1 MSDRYKILLLL
12 VVVSILYSLHLNQ
25 NLDTGGDNARYI
37 ILARSLIEGKGYKD
51 IGLAGEPHHI
61 KYPFVFPLLLAPL
74 LHFFDYNVLIL
85 KLVPFIFALATII
98 CVYLI
103 MLDFGNNKTAMTV
116 ALLMGISTAFIK
128 YSTVVLSEVPYT
140 FFTLLAIIFFNRY
153 HREEKW
159 SSKNGFLF
167 ILFLFIVFFTRTVG
181 MSLVAASLTFFI
193 LEGNYELRARI
204 KKVCFIGIPS
214 IIFVGLWFLRSF
226 LLKEVSSPGYST
238 FFLADPFNADAGYVK
253 FLDLPHRV
261 IDNSI
266 TSIRALGAI
275 LVSRETFV
283 AVGIVFLTIVI
294 FEFMRRVLFDRSI
307 IEYYLI
313 FYFGILLLNAF
324 KGTRFYIPILP
335 FVFFYFVAGIG
346 TFLKL
351 IEKEILKR
359 KTSLFLISLA
369 LMLTLPFL
377 LIHRSSEE
385 YYKNL
390 VFGRYSVPYLVLLL
404 IIFVLFLFSILLLS
418 LRRLRKSVI
427 EVIRSKRKI
436 ISLSLIG
443 LVVVFNV
450 VECSSPPYGVQ
461 YTGSFKEYY
470 EMGQYI
476 KENTPPDA
484 IIMGLKPHLMHLW
497 TGRKMSWVYP
507 FTKDEQRIKEHIFD
521 RGVDYVIFSPELVIG
536 LDGRYLAPVIEKNIT
551 IFEEI
556 YSVGK
561 TKLFKIRVDPQ

>member
-1 MSDRYKILLLL
+1 
-12 VVVSILYSLHLNQ
+12 
-25 NLDTGGDNARYI
+25 
-37 ILARSLIEGKGYKD
+37 
-51 IGLAGEPHHI
+51 
-61 KYPFVFPLLLAPL
+61 
-74 LHFFDYNVLIL
+74 
-85 KLVPFIFALATII
+85 
-98 CVYLI
+98 
-103 MLDFGNNKTAMTV
+103 
-116 ALLMGISTAFIK
+116 
-128 YSTVVLSEVPYT
+128 
-140 FFTLLAIIFFNRY
+140 
-153 HREEKW
+153 
-159 SSKNGFLF
+159 
-167 ILFLFIVFFTRTVG
+167 
-181 MSLVAASLTFFI
+181 VAASVAFLM

-204 KKVCFIGIPS
+204 KKLSFIGISS

-226 LLKEVSSPGYST
+226 LLKEVSSPGYSAD
-238 FFLADPFNADAGYVK
+238 FLAHPFNADVRYVK
-253 FLDLPHRV
+253 FLDLVHRV
-261 IDNSI
+261 IGNSI

-275 LVSRETFV
+275 LVGGETLV

-294 FEFMRRVLFDRSI
+294 FEFTRRILFDRSI

-313 FYFGILLLNAF
+313 FYFCALLLTAF
-324 KGTRFYIPILP
+324 KSTRFYIPILP
-335 FVFFYFVAGIG
+335 FVFFYFVSGIR
-346 TFLKL
+346 TFLQF

-359 KTSLFLISLA
+359 KTSLLLILLA
-369 LMLTLPFL
+369 LMVTFPFL

-404 IIFVLFLFSILLLS
+404 IFFVLFFFSILLLS
-418 LRRLRKSVI
+418 LRRLRKSAI
-427 EVIRSKRKI
+427 EVIRSKRKT

-443 LVVVFNV
+443 LVIIFNV

-461 YTGSFKEYY
+461 YIGSFEEYY

-497 TGRKMSWVYP
+497 TGRKMFWVYP

-561 TKLFKIRVDPQ
+561 TKLFKIRVDP